1 MPSLTWLFPSKGTF
15 CFSTHSLGVFPP
27 LLPFINIQILS
38 LYPSHNLIPSSL
50 VPLFALHSLLNPF
63 LYFCFPTYFAELL
76 WFFIFP
82 MIGSLPCFGTAS
94 LKLSLTFLSVDCTFL
109 CKHTILDTIPLKSHF
124 ESSLYLPL
132 RTASPHSSLPYSTAL

>member
-27 LLPFINIQILS
+27 LLPFINIQIL
-38 LYPSHNLIPSSL
+38 LITSYL
-50 VPLFALHSLLNPF
+50 PLWFLFLLCTHYSIHFCISAFLHTLLNCF
-63 LYFCFPTYFAELL
+63 RFFVFFFC
-76 WFFIFP
+76 
-82 MIGSLPCFGTAS
+82 MVGSLPCFGSTS

-132 RTASPHSSLPYSTAL
+132 RTASPHSSLPYLTAL